1 MITLNEV
8 VPYEG
13 RFGTIRGIT
22 INGVPWFVGKDVAL
36 ALGYAKPSN
45 AIYDHVDPEDKQ
57 FVMIDN
63 LKDMLQPQGISQCRV
78 ALINES
84 GVYALVLRSSLPA
97 AIKFQDWVFKEVL
110 PSIKKYGMYPPPA
123 IMLNRWLEDPEGAL
137 AILNTLKHNNN
148 NNNNNNITIEV

>member
-22 INGVPWFVGKDVAL
+22 IDGVPWFVGRDVAL

-63 LKDMLQPQGISQCRV
+63 LLHHKDMLQPCGISQSRV

-84 GVYALVLRSSLPA
+84 GVYALVLASKLPSA
-97 AIKFQDWVFKEVL
+97 VKFQNWLVDEVL
-110 PSIKKYGMYPPPA
+110 PSIRKYGMYPPPDV
-123 IMLNRWLEDPEGAL
+123 MLQRWIANPAEAL
-137 AILNTLKHNNN
+137 AFLDRMKQANND
-148 NNNNNNITIEV
+148 NNITIEV